1 MQDRKMYL
9 GSSDCAAVLG
19 MSRWRTQLQVWAE
32 KTGQIEPE
40 DISEKIAVRLGNK
53 LEQTVAELFMEETGK
68 KVVRVNE
75 PVLHKDWPFLRAQ
88 IDRRVIG
95 EDAILECKTCS
106 AWKAKEWEGQE
117 IPQEYILQCY
127 HQLAVTGKAKAYI
140 AVLIGN
146 QDFKWKEI
154 PRSEKVID
162 DIVRREVEF
171 WEHFILA
178 EVMPFQISANDSETL
193 QALFP
198 EAQAQTEKE
207 LADEANRLCEELDA
221 LHQDKKSIEGSIDQ
235 KENELKAMI
244 GDFESGK
251 TSLYTI
257 TWKNQKTTRIDT
269 KRIKDEAPDIF
280 EKYSKT
286 TNSRVLRIRPA
297 KGDD

>member
-1 MQDRKMYL
+1 MDDRKMYI

-19 MSRWRTQLQVWAE
+19 MSRWRTILQVWAE

-40 DISEKIAVRLGNK
+40 DISDKIAVRMGNK
-53 LEQTVAELFMEETGK
+53 LEQAVAELFMEETGK
-68 KVVRVNE
+68 KVVRVNDVQVHSAH
-75 PVLHKDWPFLRAQ
+75 PYLRAQ

-95 EDAILECKTCS
+95 EDAILECKTTS

-127 HQLAVTGKAKAYI
+127 HQLAVTGKFKAYI

-154 PRSEKVID
+154 RRDEAIIA
-162 DIVRREVEF
+162 DIIRREVEF
-171 WEHFILA
+171 WDHFVIA
-178 EVMPFQISANDSETL
+178 EVMPFQVSANDADTL
-193 QALFP
+193 FKLFP

-207 LADEANRLCEELDA
+207 LTDEANRLCEEIDA
-221 LHQDKKSIEGSIDQ
+221 LETDKKSVEGSIEQ
-235 KENELKAMI
+235 KKNELKAMI

-257 TWKNQKTTRIDT
+257 TWKNQKTLRLDT
-269 KRIKDEAPDIF
+269 QKIKDEAPDVY
-280 EKYSKT
+280 EKFSKI

-297 KGDD
+297 KGE